1 MRSPSLEWLHA
12 KIEKSIKLAPAY
24 TGIDELEFIIKSCR
38 LKPYDYVFK
47 ERKNQTILY
56 DWWFDEFGNSLFLN
70 GKKPSLTYNDL
81 KLDRKKIVST
91 DLYFGL
97 SLKKIAKMSKLVH
110 IIAGKDDDEYQDFY
124 LITFFGID
132 DHLRSYLYMYN
143 EWQQVSPMLMGLKN
157 LKFLAK
163 YSDIKYFFETT
174 NKENSRLPCVSEWGW
189 ISCLPASPVF
199 VTALHKQSET
209 LSDILK

>member
-12 KIEKSIKLAPAY
+12 KIEKSIKLITAY
-24 TGIDELEFIIKSCR
+24 TKISELEFIIKACR

-47 ERKNQTILY
+47 ERKSQTILHE
-56 DWWFDEFGNSLFLN
+56 WWFDEFGNSLTMS
-70 GKKPSLTYNDL
+70 GKKLSLTYNDL
-81 KLDRKKIVST
+81 RLDKKQIIST

-97 SLKKIAKMSKLVH
+97 SLKKIAKMSKLVY
-110 IIAGKDDDEYQDFY
+110 IMAGKDDDDYQDFY
-124 LITFFGID
+124 LITFLGID
-132 DHLRSYLYMYN
+132 DHLRSYLYMYD
-143 EWQQVSPMLMGLKN
+143 EWQQVSPLLMGLKN

-163 YSDIKYFFETT
+163 HSDIKYFLEAT
-174 NKENSRLPCVSEWGW
+174 NKENSHLPCVSEWGW

-199 VTALHKQSET
+199 VVALQKQSET